1 MSLVAIIGRPNVG
14 KSTLFNRLVGMRK
27 AIVDNISGVTR
38 DRHYGR
44 CEWCG
49 AVHGQPHPVTGS
61 LVVLTSRA
69 SAEAEALRLQ
79 KAVPDGQFVVFESTH
94 VTTTIAGPTHM
105 TLSGQALGQQRFA
118 VLCAVDDEVPF

>member
-1 MSLVAIIGRPNVG
+1 
-14 KSTLFNRLVGMRK
+14 MRERNPSDW
-27 AIVDNISGVTR
+27 ALRSRFVRFVRAG
-38 DRHYGR
+38 GR

>member
-1 MSLVAIIGRPNVG
+1 MADRAYIVLNMGGSHGW
-14 KSTLFNRLVGMRK
+14 S
-27 AIVDNISGVTR
+27 AIVDGRFYRQASG
-38 DRHYGR
+38 HAASFAAGHMGFALP
-44 CEWCG
+44 EG
-49 AVHGQPHPVTGS
+49 ARIPRERQASVVHW
-61 LVVLTSRA
+61 SRA